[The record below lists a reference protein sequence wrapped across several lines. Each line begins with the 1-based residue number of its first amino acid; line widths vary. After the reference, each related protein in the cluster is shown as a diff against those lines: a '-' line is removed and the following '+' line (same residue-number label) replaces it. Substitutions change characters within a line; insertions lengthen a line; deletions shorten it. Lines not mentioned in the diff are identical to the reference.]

1 VALYRTILAV
11 MVSTPLLAL
20 AKAPVRAEES
30 ARELRVEATVPSYGY
45 SMGVGFG
52 SLWMMSGDKVV
63 RINVGDNSTTDLP
76 IEGAR
81 DLFGFTT
88 QRSMAVGEGAIWVPD
103 FDRGVIYKI
112 DPQTNHVVKRIAA
125 DMVGHGGSIGAGLGA
140 VWVVTGGSNNELSRF
155 SAESGAED
163 AKVPLPSRS
172 SAALVAF
179 GSVWITGTGNDEL
192 YRVDP
197 TSNEI
202 VATIEL
208 DSDPRFLAAGEGS
221 VWVFNEGTGSVQRI
235 DGNDS
240 KLIATIETEAA
251 GKGSTITVG
260 GGFVW
265 VSTRLVPVIQIDPRT
280 NSVRRKF
287 NLVGKAGASTIA
299 YAGGSLWIS
308 GSSVRRIK
316 PPE

>member
-1 VALYRTILAV
+1 
-11 MVSTPLLAL
+11 
-20 AKAPVRAEES
+20 
-30 ARELRVEATVPSYGY
+30 
-45 SMGVGFG
+45 
-52 SLWMMSGDKVV
+52 
-63 RINVGDNSTTDLP
+63 
-76 IEGAR
+76 
-81 DLFGFTT
+81 
-88 QRSMAVGEGAIWVPD
+88 
-103 FDRGVIYKI
+103 
-112 DPQTNHVVKRIAA
+112 
-125 DMVGHGGSIGAGLGA
+125 
-140 VWVVTGGSNNELSRF
+140 
-155 SAESGAED
+155 
-163 AKVPLPSRS
+163 
-172 SAALVAF
+172 VAF